1 VCAGQVCVVVVEP
14 ELELALA
21 AGLGEG
27 LAAKTLAA
35 PMTVSI
41 PATASAARAAFVRDG
56 DRAVTGTS
64 GSGCVAVGSICDSFL
79 CR

>member
-1 VCAGQVCVVVVEP
+1 VSAGQVCVVVVEP
-14 ELELALA
+14 ELDAALA

-35 PMTVSI
+35 PKAVSI
-41 PATASAARAAFVRDG
+41 PATASAATAAFVRDG